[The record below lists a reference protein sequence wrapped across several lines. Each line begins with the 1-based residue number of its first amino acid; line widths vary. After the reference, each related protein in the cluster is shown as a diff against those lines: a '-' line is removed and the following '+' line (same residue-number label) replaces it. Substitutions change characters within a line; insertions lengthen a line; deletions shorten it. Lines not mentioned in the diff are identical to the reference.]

1 MAGMDNLVKWA
12 LVGGAVYLTYNYLK
26 KRNSLPKF
34 MKPSA
39 GRAGTSLDSETI
51 AGMEEMGE
59 EGYAMKIAQ
68 EQQLGASTEEI
79 SFSNGGGVT
88 SPVGDTQSRCRKI
101 RYRIESGLPISIWDA
116 RWYNKYCVSRVLK
129 SANFSN
135 AGANWVACPNPA
147 YDCEGD
153 CTANY
158 GANAWDSN
166 MGSTGSCNTG
176 GAYWNPSPPTVRAKR
191 SRFSGVDG
199 WDSDN
204 LSTGM

>member
-1 MAGMDNLVKWA
+1 MFLNIIVLLKKKKMAGMDNLVKWA

-68 EQQLGASTEEI
+68 EQQLGAAASDAA
-79 SFSNGGGVT
+79 SFSNVGGG
-88 SPVGDTQSRCRKI
+88 K
-101 RYRIESGLPISIWDA
+101 
-116 RWYNKYCVSRVLK
+116 
-129 SANFSN
+129 
-135 AGANWVACPNPA
+135 WVACPNPN
-147 YDCEGD
+147 YDCEGQ
-153 CTANY
+153 CTSQF
-158 GANAWDSN
+158 GSGAWDGN

-176 GAYWNPSPPTVRAKR
+176 GAYWNPSPPTHKR
-191 SRFSGVDG
+191 SRFSGADG
-199 WDSDN
+199 WDS
-204 LSTGM
+204 SAVSSGM